1 MLEAI
6 LNYPFMQR
14 ALIVGLLVTAS
25 SAVLGVSLVLK
36 RYSMIGDGLS
46 HVAFGALSIATALNM
61 APMQVTV
68 PIVIVTAFFLLRMN
82 EKSKI
87 GGEAAVALVSTG
99 SLAIGVIAVSLSK
112 GMNAEVYNYMF
123 GSILAMSKEDVILS
137 AVLSSGIMLLFII
150 FYNRIFA
157 VTFDESFAVATGTRT
172 ELYNM
177 LIAVLTAVTIVVGM
191 RMMGA
196 MLISA
201 LVIFPA
207 LSSMRVFK
215 TFKSVTV
222 SALIVS
228 VSCFL
233 IGFTASYLYDLP
245 TGASIVVVNILVYL
259 VFSATGF
266 LKNRTKI

>member
-1 MLEAI
+1 
-6 LNYPFMQR
+6 
-14 ALIVGLLVTAS
+14 
-25 SAVLGVSLVLK
+25 
-36 RYSMIGDGLS
+36 
-46 HVAFGALSIATALNM
+46 
-61 APMQVTV
+61 
-68 PIVIVTAFFLLRMN
+68 
-82 EKSKI
+82 
-87 GGEAAVALVSTG
+87 
-99 SLAIGVIAVSLSK
+99 
-112 GMNAEVYNYMF
+112 MNAEVYNYMF

-157 VTFDESFAVATGTRT
+157 VTFDESFAEATGTKT

-233 IGFTASYLYDLP
+233 IGFSASYLYDLP
-245 TGASIVVVNILVYL
+245 TGASIVVVNILVYS
-259 VFSATGF
+259 VFSAIGF
-266 LKNRTKI
+266 IKNRAKIQ

>member
-14 ALIVGLLVTAS
+14 ALIAGLLVTAS

-61 APMQVTV
+61 APMQVAV
-68 PIVIVTAFFLLRMN
+68 PVVIVTAFFLLRMN
-82 EKSKI
+82 EKSKV
-87 GGEAAVALVSTG
+87 GGEAAVALISTG
-99 SLAIGVIAVSLSK
+99 ALAVGVIAVSLSK

-123 GSILAMSKEDVILS
+123 GSILAMSREDVILS

-150 FYNRIFA
+150 FYNRIFG
-157 VTFDESFAVATGTRT
+157 VTFDEGFARATGTKT

-233 IGFTASYLYDLP
+233 LGFAASYLYDLP

-259 VFSATGF
+259 AFAAIGF
-266 LKNRTKI
+266 LKNRARI